1 MITLTR
7 EITNGRKARITI
19 EKSNMLIIFDKI
31 DSIEEALTQFENLEE
46 LFRHTKAYGS
56 TYIELIEKVSHYS
69 E

>member
-19 EKSNMLIIFDKI
+19 EKSNMLIIFDKF